1 MNYCLMWRH
10 KKNTNV
16 TFALECPINADRI
29 QTLTFKWR
37 IFGKKKKEE
46 KILPILF
53 LVRQIRLRWKKNKY
67 SLFPKTSFIC
77 FNMLNSS

>member
-37 IFGKKKKEE
+37 IFGKKKKRKNITYFIFSRTDSFEME
-46 KILPILF
+46 KE
-53 LVRQIRLRWKKNKY
+53 QI
-67 SLFPKTSFIC
+67 FPVSENFIH
-77 FNMLNSS
+77 LL